1 MRHLLVMVIS
11 FIIVGCITL
20 TAQTETPTQC
30 NICPPTNI
38 ELRAPVYNEEGR
50 FLGIYKAYI
59 PKGSLPAGKKCPDKE
74 VKVKTDVF
82 KDKNAVNHG
91 EVLIK
96 KGWLDDPSHYKVIGK
111 IPKIPKYKYKP
122 KKMII
127 VPPDNMTHWH
137 VELNKN

>member
-1 MRHLLVMVIS
+1 MRHLLVMIIS
-11 FIIVGCITL
+11 FIIVSCITL
-20 TAQTETPTQC
+20 TAQTESTQC

-38 ELRAPVYNEEGR
+38 ELKAPVYNEKGKL
-50 FLGIYKAYI
+50 LGIHKVYI
-59 PKGSLPAGKKCPDKE
+59 QKGSLPTGTACPSKDVKIMTNAYKDKE
-74 VKVKTDVF
+74 LVTR
-82 KDKNAVNHG
+82 G

-96 KGWLDDPSHYKVIGK
+96 KGWLDDPSHYKAVD
-111 IPKIPKYKYKP
+111 KIPKYKYKP